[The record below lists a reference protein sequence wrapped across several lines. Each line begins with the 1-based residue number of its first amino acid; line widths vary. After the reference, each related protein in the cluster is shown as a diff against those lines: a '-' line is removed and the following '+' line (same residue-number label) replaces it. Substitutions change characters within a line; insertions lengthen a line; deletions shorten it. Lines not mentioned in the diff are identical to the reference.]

1 MIEIVNVLPLI
12 LEIREV
18 SKAMQMQLSGDEFN
32 ASDYRE
38 KLKTTIRKH

>member
-1 MIEIVNVLPLI
+1 MIEIVNVSPLI

-18 SKAMQMQLSGDEFN
+18 SKAMQMQLSSDEFH